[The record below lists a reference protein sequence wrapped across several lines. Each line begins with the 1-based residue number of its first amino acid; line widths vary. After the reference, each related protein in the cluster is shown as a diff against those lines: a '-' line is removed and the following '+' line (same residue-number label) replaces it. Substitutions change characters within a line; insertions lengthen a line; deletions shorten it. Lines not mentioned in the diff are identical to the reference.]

1 MPRFPCVSFNSE
13 HSRVPQGHLS
23 QSILEGLWMSPNTHP
38 RKSPPGP
45 SLLEHPRKAL
55 PVVPQ
60 HRHTESSPGVIP
72 LYLRRPSK
80 VPPSDVAHSR
90 HSRKALPGSA
100 LSPQLH
106 PSELPV
112 PAPPARVPPVPPVPA
127 PTGQVPAL
135 PAPAAAAAV
144 GPVGLEAEQ
153 GRAEPVGRL
162 ARQQQPPGRGVP
174 VAQHGVQEGQ
184 QTLPSPQYFL
194 VLTLA
199 ADWSG
204 RQQRARAAPAGPIP
218 LRRFPLTSSHPANP
232 RLAALSESVPSGQS
246 GALRRE
252 PRLHNNRGAWSSE
265 RRRRRVRTGILVLSE
280 TPAHGPQHQAAAC
293 RPATRHGQGSAWEL
307 PGGHQTGEGRIGAGG
322 RREAGGGAG
331 EEEGLAQGQEEEED
345 PSQWPQSP
353 RDGLRA
359 LPERAAR
366 ADPHAASRPALPR
379 DHKDAGSRVEQTAA
393 LREAA
398 VPGRGR
404 AGEAAVHEGAAG
416 VPAVRGLQNVHR
428 EDPGEKDQ
436 KRGRGHG
443 GCEHPTQRAPTQGW

>member
-1 MPRFPCVSFNSE
+1 MGGDGEGHGARREEMAGTGRDRPAPLIPRIP
-13 HSRVPQGHLS
+13 RGP
-23 QSILEGLWMSPNTHP
+23 GLGGESGG
-38 RKSPPGP
+38 RPGRG
-45 SLLEHPRKAL
+45 EAGR
-55 PVVPQ
+55 
-60 HRHTESSPGVIP
+60 
-72 LYLRRPSK
+72 
-80 VPPSDVAHSR
+80 
-90 HSRKALPGSA
+90 GSA
-100 LSPQLH
+100 HLHRVHPCCPHSDPPIPAPTYTGYTRAVPTAIHRSQRPLTPGTPVLSPQRSTDPSAHLH
-106 PSELPV
+106 
-112 PAPPARVPPVPPVPA
+112 R
-127 PTGQVPAL
+127 
-135 PAPAAAAAV
+135 
-144 GPVGLEAEQ
+144 
-153 GRAEPVGRL
+153 
-162 ARQQQPPGRGVP
+162 
-174 VAQHGVQEGQ
+174 
-184 QTLPSPQYFL
+184 TLPSPQYFL